1 MPSYD
6 GFIKLFKTTN
16 SVSSDSDYDPAL
28 INFNISYNASIH
40 YTVHGNLDELNSYVS
55 TLSDKNQFTISNEIT
70 DSVAFNVHQ
79 WLISNYETIP
89 EDYRDLP
96 LPNIGY
102 YWFPDTGNI
111 QLPYSGNNETVALY
125 RGYKRSTSFSH
136 FDVVITSTESITF
149 AYRAYYICPIGVFK
163 IGNSL
168 YFVTGYSNTASSW
181 TQYQTLQFTR
191 LFGWENLAIHSIPID
206 PDSIEDFILKS
217 PDDSNIYLPVG
228 DSVELKFAV
237 ISNGEEYPITNVI
250 YDGLGRDLYWKIEST
265 NKLTAI
271 GNYPFPPAIITI
283 FPNIPDY
290 ADSGHAIV
298 INLYTSSV
306 PPYAP
311 NGSSRPSGGGG
322 YYGDGYSEYPTANK
336 IPVGTTEANDSA
348 TGMYTRYLVDV
359 GMLGTM
365 ADWLWSEELGLQ
377 VAKAIISLIY
387 GDPIQTII
395 SCVSYPFQLTGLVG
409 EIGTTLHWGGH
420 DTTISMSRTAKNA
433 FQINWGSITIKE
445 HWGNFLDYSPH
456 TQMQLYLPWGT
467 GFVPIDPNDILN
479 TDGAFKGTGVLSIVT
494 NVEISR
500 GMCVHHVIANNTVI
514 GSYSGACGRQ
524 IAMVGNDYASKQVAL
539 AGSAIGAMAAATLT
553 GGKALSQSRN
563 VEVSKNPNGQFIG
576 YEHGGVKRMQDKK
589 GNYHDK
595 ATGRFTTKP
604 EQVRYDV
611 KTGKDAINKA
621 ELQKLAAKAS
631 APAIACAAAAGF
643 SPANVVRSGSFQE
656 GTGGM
661 TIQSPY
667 LIISIPKMDLPDNYG
682 HYYGYPSNITFK
694 IGSLSGYTEVASIH
708 LDGFNCTMSE
718 LDEIESLLTGGVIL

>member
-1 MPSYD
+1 MATIRVTSSPASTCKVFKETIVGSGAYNIVGD
-6 GFIKLFKTTN
+6 FIPTTIEFDLN
-16 SVSSDSDYDPAL
+16 LDTL
-28 INFNISYNASIH
+28 IISNISVVNLGTVIDYN
-40 YTVHGNLDELNSYVS
+40 YDDNRRKTY
-55 TLSDKNQFTISNEIT
+55 ISADFDNFKFEY
-70 DSVAFNVHQ
+70 A
-79 WLISNYETIP
+79 
-89 EDYRDLP
+89 R
-96 LPNIGY
+96 
-102 YWFPDTGNI
+102 TGNI
-111 QLPYSGNNETVALY
+111 TYGYGATPYYNGFDTGRYLGGMFNTRRYDIDYLY
-125 RGYKRSTSFSH
+125 LAAYYNIEANVTWIIPLCKLKDSDDYG
-136 FDVVITSTESITF
+136 FDVYKIVYDADNPYGPSESEVASLKKWVLDVFYGGLIYTELVLIS
-149 AYRAYYICPIGVFK
+149 PD
-163 IGNSL
+163 S
-168 YFVTGYSNTASSW
+168 
-181 TQYQTLQFTR
+181 TR
-191 LFGWENLAIHSIPID
+191 LELN
-206 PDSIEDFILKS
+206 
-217 PDDSNIYLPVG
+217 VG
-228 DSVELKFAV
+228 DSIQLKWGIEL
-237 ISNGEEYPITNVI
+237 SNGVVVPYNSVEYTSSQALYYTVSDNLIT
-250 YDGLGRDLYWKIEST
+250 LIEMP
-265 NKLTAI
+265 
-271 GNYPFPPAIITI
+271 PFPPIIITVTA
-283 FPNIPDY
+283 NIDDLELK
-290 ADSGHAIV
+290 AQLSIG
-298 INLYTSSV
+298 LKG
-306 PPYAP
+306 PYYP

-322 YYGDGYSEYPTANK
+322 YYGNGYSEYPTANK

-348 TGMYTRYLVDV
+348 TGMYTRYLVDI
-359 GMLGTM
+359 GMLSTM
-365 ADWLWSEELGLQ
+365 ANWLWSEELGLQ
-377 VAKAIISLIY
+377 IAKAVISLIY
-387 GDPIQTII
+387 GDPIQTVI
-395 SCVSYPFQLTGLVG
+395 SCVSYPFQLNELVG
-409 EIGTTLHWGGH
+409 EVGTTLHWGGH
-420 DTTISMSRTAKNA
+420 DTEISMSRTAKNA
-433 FQINWGSITIKE
+433 FQINWGSITVKE

-479 TDGAFKGTGVLSIVT
+479 TDGAFKGTGTLSIVT

-553 GGKALSQSRN
+553 GAKALSQSRN

-595 ATGRFTTKP
+595 STGRFTTKP
-604 EQVRYDV
+604 EQIRYDV

-718 LDEIESLLTGGVIL
+718 LDEIESLLTGGVII